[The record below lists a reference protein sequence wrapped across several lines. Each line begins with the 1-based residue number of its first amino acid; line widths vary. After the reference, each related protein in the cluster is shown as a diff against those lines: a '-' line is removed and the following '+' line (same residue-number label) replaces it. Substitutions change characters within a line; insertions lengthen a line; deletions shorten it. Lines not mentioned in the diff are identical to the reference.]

1 MYIEVTYPNNETN
14 ISTGEAPVIVYVQ
27 YDDGIEPIRSLST
40 NVRNQTGST
49 VPAMSVVYISGATG
63 NKPTIALASNTT
75 EATSSKTYGITS
87 ASISNN
93 GTGEVITVGELI
105 NVDTS
110 AYTEGQALWLGSTAG
125 SIVTTVPTQP
135 NHAVFLGYIV
145 RSHPNF
151 GIIDIRI
158 QNGYELQELHN
169 LLITSV
175 ANNNTIKYDSATSL
189 WKNKMLLQDAPAPA
203 TSSSTGV
210 IGDVRMDSSYI
221 YVCTATNT
229 WKRIALSSF

>member
-1 MYIEVTYPNNETN
+1 V
-14 ISTGEAPVIVYVQ
+14 S
-27 YDDGIEPIRSLST
+27 
-40 NVRNQTGST
+40 
-49 VPAMSVVYISGATG
+49 
-63 NKPTIALASNTT
+63 
-75 EATSSKTYGITS
+75 
-87 ASISNN
+87 
-93 GTGEVITVGELI
+93 VGELT

-110 AYTEGQALWLGSTAG
+110 AFTEGQALWLGSTAG
-125 SIVTTVPTQP
+125 SIVTTPPTQP

-151 GIIDIRI
+151 GIVDVRI

-189 WKNKMLLQDAPAPA
+189 WKNKMLLQDATAPA
-203 TSSSTGV
+203 TSTSTG
-210 IGDVRMDSSYI
+210 IEGDVRMDSSYI